1 MTTSTSKRRGSS
13 RRSEATQLRRFLKAN
28 GLKSAQV
35 EREVPISRQTMTRI
49 KRGGDLRLSTMRRI
63 LSGVR
68 RVAGRAVEMNEIFD
82 LDPKDE

>member
-1 MTTSTSKRRGSS
+1 
-13 RRSEATQLRRFLKAN
+13 
-28 GLKSAQV
+28 
-35 EREVPISRQTMTRI
+35 MTRI